1 MQKQSEEWHFQLI
14 MGIELLNKLYKIILL
29 VFIFSSTEA
38 KDKYSI
44 FISVND
50 LNGQPIKN
58 AKTRLLNESGKKIAN
73 TKSNKSGKATLKKI
87 KAGDYTLIVEDKK
100 LGSSEIEIEILD
112 EDKVITISIPLGE
125 KLIEAGKNESSNNQL
140 NEDPLPEG
148 VFIVSGKI
156 IDNNGAGIKKAEIRL
171 KNENGKRI
179 SSTKSKK
186 NGTFELKKIP
196 SGYYIVEASKK
207 NTGTGYD
214 RIKIWGSNKEV
225 QITIPS
231 ELPPKEKIN
240 KLSDTLKETEE
251 LVVVDSLPQQR
262 ESKPKPKLEFDNLF
276 FQYESN
282 LKALQSE
289 IDSLKTVVMA
299 YDQQQKMPS
308 ISREILDAINLPNF
322 HHRIELQNGTVVLGN
337 IEEESDS
344 SLTLSTQIGR
354 LVLEKQMVVRMD
366 EHKLP
371 AANVTFLGDP
381 FIDYYPDRQ
390 QFSGRI
396 KNIGEKRADFVR
408 VVGNLFDQTTSIA
421 GIDSIFIKGT
431 RVVYNSN
438 VITDTAL
445 DPGQTATYKLIIP
458 IEKGKKAQYHT
469 MEIHWEEVK

>member
-1 MQKQSEEWHFQLI
+1 MQKQLGEWPSRLT
-14 MGIELLNKLYKIILL
+14 MEIESLSKFHKIILL
-29 VFIFSSTEA
+29 VLIFSFSDA
-38 KDKYSI
+38 KGKYSI

-50 LNGQPIKN
+50 LNQKPIKN
-58 AKTRLLNESGKKIAN
+58 AKIKLLNESGKKIAN

-87 KAGDYTLIVEDKK
+87 KAGNYTLIAEDKK
-100 LGSSEIEIEILD
+100 LGSSETNIEVLE
-112 EDKVITISIPLGE
+112 EDKVIQISIPLDE
-125 KLIEAGKNESSNNQL
+125 KLIGSDKNELSKGQL
-140 NEDPLPEG
+140 NKKPIPEG
-148 VFIVSGKI
+148 FFIVSGKI
-156 IDNNGAGIKKAEIRL
+156 IDKNGAGIKKAEIKL
-171 KNENGKRI
+171 KNENGEKI
-179 SSTKSKK
+179 SDTKSKK
-186 NGTFELKKIP
+186 NGAFELKKIP
-196 SGYYIVEASKK
+196 SGYYIIEANKK
-207 NTGTGYD
+207 NTGMGFD
-214 RIKIWGSNKEV
+214 RVKIWGNNIEV
-225 QITIPS
+225 KITIPS
-231 ELPPKEKIN
+231 ELPLKKEEN
-240 KLSDTLKETEE
+240 KLAGSLKKTEE
-251 LVVVDSLPQQR
+251 IVVVDSLPQQR
-262 ESKPKPKLEFDNLF
+262 ESRPKPRLEFDNLF

-381 FIDYYPDRQ
+381 FIDYYPNKQ

-431 RVVYNSN
+431 RVVYNSS

>member
-1 MQKQSEEWHFQLI
+1 MNRFHKV
-14 MGIELLNKLYKIILL
+14 ILL
-29 VFIFSSTEA
+29 ALIFTFLNAES
-38 KDKYSI
+38 KYSI
-44 FISVND
+44 FISVSN
-50 LNGQPIKN
+50 LSQKPIKN
-58 AKTRLLNESGKKIAN
+58 AKIKLLNESGKKIAN

-87 KAGDYTLIVEDKK
+87 KAGSYTLVAEDKK
-100 LGSSEIEIEILD
+100 LGSSKTEIEVLE
-112 EDKVITISIPLGE
+112 EDKVIEISIPLGE
-125 KLIEAGKNESSNNQL
+125 KLIESPKGKL
-140 NEDPLPEG
+140 NKEPVPEG
-148 VFIVSGKI
+148 FYIVSGKI
-156 IDNNGAGIKKAEIRL
+156 IDKNGGEIKKAEIKL
-171 KNENGKRI
+171 KNENGEKI
-179 SSTKSKK
+179 ANAKSKK
-186 NGTFELKKIP
+186 NGSFELKKIP
-196 SGYYIVEASKK
+196 SGNYIIEANKK
-207 NTGTGYD
+207 NAGVGFN
-214 RIKIWGSNKEV
+214 RIKIWGDNIEV
-225 QITIPS
+225 EITIPS
-231 ELPPKEKIN
+231 ELPPKKEKN
-240 KLSDTLKETEE
+240 KLIESLKKAEE
-251 LVVVDSLPQQR
+251 VVVTDSLPQKR
-262 ESKPKPKLEFDNLF
+262 ESKSKPILEFDNLF

-282 LKALQSE
+282 LKALQFE

-299 YDQQQKMPS
+299 YDQKQKMPS

-381 FIDYYPDRQ
+381 FIDYYPDKQ
-390 QFSGRI
+390 LFSGRI

-421 GIDSIFIKGT
+421 GVDSIFIKGT

-458 IEKGKKAQYHT
+458 VEKGKKPQYHT

>member
-1 MQKQSEEWHFQLI
+1 MSRFHKVIFLALI
-14 MGIELLNKLYKIILL
+14 FNFLNAE
-29 VFIFSSTEA
+29 S
-38 KDKYSI
+38 KYSI
-44 FISVND
+44 FISVSD
-50 LNGQPIKN
+50 QGQKPIKN
-58 AKTRLLNESGKKIAN
+58 AKIRLLNKSGKEIAN
-73 TKSNKSGKATLKKI
+73 TKSNKSGKATLKRI
-87 KAGDYTLIVEDKK
+87 KAGSYTLVAEDKK
-100 LGSSEIEIEILD
+100 LGSSKTEIEVLE
-112 EDKVITISIPLGE
+112 EDKVIEISIPLDE
-125 KLIEAGKNESSNNQL
+125 KLIESPKGKL
-140 NEDPLPEG
+140 NKEPVPEG
-148 VFIVSGKI
+148 FYIVSGKI
-156 IDNNGAGIKKAEIRL
+156 IDKNGGGIKKAEIKL
-171 KNENGKRI
+171 KNENGEKI
-179 SSTKSKK
+179 ANAKSKK
-186 NGTFELKKIP
+186 NGSFELKKIP
-196 SGYYIVEASKK
+196 SGNYIIEANKK
-207 NTGTGYD
+207 NAGVGFN
-214 RIKIWGSNKEV
+214 RIKIWGDNIEV
-225 QITIPS
+225 EITIPS
-231 ELPPKEKIN
+231 ELPPKEEKN
-240 KLSDTLKETEE
+240 KLIESLKKAEE
-251 LVVVDSLPQQR
+251 VVVTDSLPQKR
-262 ESKPKPKLEFDNLF
+262 ESKSKPILEFDNLF

-299 YDQQQKMPS
+299 YDQKQKMPS

-381 FIDYYPDRQ
+381 FIDYYPDKQ
-390 QFSGRI
+390 LFSGRI

-421 GIDSIFIKGT
+421 GVDSIFIKGT

-458 IEKGKKAQYHT
+458 VEKGKKPQYHT

>member
-1 MQKQSEEWHFQLI
+1 MSKFH
-14 MGIELLNKLYKIILL
+14 KVILL
-29 VFIFSSTEA
+29 ALIFTFLNAEN
-38 KDKYSI
+38 KYSI
-44 FISVND
+44 FISIDD
-50 LNGQPIKN
+50 LNQKPIKN
-58 AKTRLLNESGKKIAN
+58 AKIRLLNQSGEKIAN

-87 KAGDYTLIVEDKK
+87 KAGTYTLVAEDKK
-100 LGSSEIEIEILD
+100 LGSSKIEIDLLEG
-112 EDKVITISIPLGE
+112 DKVIEISIPLGE
-125 KLIEAGKNESSNNQL
+125 KLIQLSKNESSKSEL
-140 NEDPLPEG
+140 NKLPIPEG
-148 VFIVSGKI
+148 LFTVSGKI
-156 IDNNGAGIKKAEIRL
+156 IDKNSVGIKKAEIKI
-171 KNENGKRI
+171 KNDNGEKI
-179 SSTKSKK
+179 ANTKSKK
-186 NGTFELKKIP
+186 NGAFELKKIP
-196 SGYYIVEASKK
+196 SGHYIIEANKK
-207 NTGTGYD
+207 NAGIGFN
-214 RIKIWGSNKEV
+214 RIKIWGDNIEV
-225 QITIPS
+225 EIIIPS
-231 ELPPKEKIN
+231 DLPPKEEEN
-240 KLSDTLKETEE
+240 KLIESLKKAEE
-251 LVVVDSLPQQR
+251 VVVTDSLPQKR
-262 ESKPKPKLEFDNLF
+262 EPKSKPTLEFDNLF

-299 YDQQQKMPS
+299 YDQKQKMPS

-381 FIDYYPDRQ
+381 FIDYYPDKQ
-390 QFSGRI
+390 LFSGRI

-421 GIDSIFIKGT
+421 GVDSIFIKGT

-458 IEKGKKAQYHT
+458 VKKGKKPQYHT

>member
-1 MQKQSEEWHFQLI
+1 ME
-14 MGIELLNKLYKIILL
+14 IELLNKFYKIILL
-29 VFIFSSTEA
+29 VSIFSFMEA
-38 KDKYSI
+38 KGNYSI

-50 LNGQPIKN
+50 LNQKPIKN
-58 AKTRLLNESGKKIAN
+58 AKIRLLNKSGKKIAN

-87 KAGDYTLIVEDKK
+87 QAGSYTLIAEDKK
-100 LGSSEIEIEILD
+100 LGSSEKEIEILD
-112 EDKVITISIPLGE
+112 EDKVIAISIPLDE
-125 KLIEAGKNESSNNQL
+125 KLIETGKNESSTRQL
-140 NEDPLPEG
+140 NEEPLPEG

-156 IDNNGAGIKKAEIRL
+156 TDKNGVGIKKAEIKL
-171 KNENGKRI
+171 KNENGKKI
-179 SSTKSKK
+179 ANTKSKK
-186 NGTFELKKIP
+186 NGAFELKKIP
-196 SGYYIVEASKK
+196 SGYYIIEATKK
-207 NTGTGYD
+207 NTGTGFD
-214 RIKIWGSNKEV
+214 RIKIWGDNIKI

-231 ELPPKEKIN
+231 ELPPKEEEN
-240 KLSDTLKETEE
+240 KLSDTIEETEE
-251 LVVVDSLPQQR
+251 IVVADSVPQQR
-262 ESKPKPKLEFDNLF
+262 EPKPKPKLEFDNLF

-308 ISREILDAINLPNF
+308 ISREILDAINLPSF

-344 SLTLSTQIGR
+344 SITLSTQIGR

-408 VVGNLFDQTTSIA
+408 VVGNLFDQTTSTA

-431 RVVYNSN
+431 RVVYNSS

-458 IEKGKKAQYHT
+458 IEKGGKAQYHT